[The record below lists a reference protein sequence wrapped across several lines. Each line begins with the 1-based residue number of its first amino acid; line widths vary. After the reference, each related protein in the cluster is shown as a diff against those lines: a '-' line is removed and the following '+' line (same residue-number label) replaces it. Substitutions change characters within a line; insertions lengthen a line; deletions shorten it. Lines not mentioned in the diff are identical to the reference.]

1 MADGDLLD
9 AYIDVYF
16 TAFKYIG
23 DLISAPMKADKLS
36 FEQFM
41 IMRDLDAGHEL
52 NLSAIARKRRVTN
65 AAVSRQL
72 KQLLERGVITQER
85 DATDHR
91 RYHLRLTNHGAI
103 VTHRLNTTIHKRFY
117 GWVEI
122 LGEAD
127 TRELLRIMGRVG
139 EHIIAKEFPQ

>member
-52 NLSAIARKRRVTN
+52 NLSAIARNRRVTN
-65 AAVSRQL
+65 AAAFPGSSSSCWSAASSPRN
-72 KQLLERGVITQER
+72 
-85 DATDHR
+85 ATPR
-91 RYHLRLTNHGAI
+91 TTGA
-103 VTHRLNTTIHKRFY
+103 TTC
-117 GWVEI
+117 
-122 LGEAD
+122 A
-127 TRELLRIMGRVG
+127 
-139 EHIIAKEFPQ
+139 